1 MKILAIIPAR
11 YQSTRFPGKPLA
23 MIKGKSMINRVFE
36 QTSKAKSIDRVVV
49 ATDDQRIY
57 DHVKEFNGD
66 AVFTGTHHQ
75 NGTSRCYE
83 TAEILEAAGYRYDA
97 VINVQGDEPTVRPE
111 QIEMICSL
119 LRKPEIK
126 IATLIKKIDQSET
139 LFNPNVVKVV
149 IGKNGQAIYFSRH
162 PIPLVRD
169 FEPNEWINHH
179 QYFKHIGLY
188 GFKRDSLIRI
198 MQLLPGKLELAE
210 RLEQLRWLENGLS
223 IYTQTTDFETI
234 GIDTPEDLENLLTII
249 D

>member
-11 YQSTRFPGKPLA
+11 YQSSRFPGKPLA
-23 MIKGKSMINRVFE
+23 MINGKSMINRVFE
-36 QTSKAKSIDRVVV
+36 QTSKAKSIDKVFV

-57 DHVKEFNGD
+57 DDVKSFNGD
-66 AVFTGTHHQ
+66 AVFTGTHPQ

-83 TAEILEAAGYRYDA
+83 TSEILEATGYRYDA
-97 VINVQGDEPTVRPE
+97 VINVQGDEPTIRPE
-111 QIEMICSL
+111 QIEMLCSL
-119 LRKPEIK
+119 LRKPEVE
-126 IATLIKKIDQSET
+126 IATLIKKIDQPET

-149 IGKNGQAIYFSRH
+149 IGKNGQAIYFSRN
-162 PIPLVRD
+162 PIPYIRD
-169 FEPNEWINHH
+169 FETKEWTNHH

-198 MQLLPGKLELAE
+198 MQLLPGKLEQAK
-210 RLEQLRWLENGLS
+210 RLEQLRWLENGLQ
-223 IYTQTTDFETI
+223 IHTQTTDYETI